1 MKESVIE
8 SKMGRMVRGHGGLF
22 YKFVSPGNPGV
33 PDRIVV
39 TPRGEVYFVEL
50 KTDVGRLAAVQK
62 WQRQE
67 LEKRG
72 AKVRVL
78 YGLAEVQAFVQ
89 EVFGA

>member
-1 MKESVIE
+1 
-8 SKMGRMVRGHGGLF
+8 
-22 YKFVSPGNPGV
+22 
-33 PDRIVV
+33 V
-39 TPRGEVYFVEL
+39 TPRGDVYFVEL
-50 KTDVGRLAAVQK
+50 KMDVGRLAAVQK

-72 AKVRVL
+72 ANVRVL

>member
-8 SKMGRMVRGHGGLF
+8 AKMGRMVRGQGGLF

-39 TPRGEVYFVEL
+39 APRGDGCLVER
-50 KTDVGRLAAVQK
+50 KADVGRLAAVQK

-72 AKVRVL
+72 ANVRVL

>member
-8 SKMGRMVRGHGGLF
+8 AKMGRMVRGHGGLF

-39 TPRGEVYFVEL
+39 TPQGEVYFVEL
-50 KTDVGRLAAVQK
+50 KTDAGRLAALQK
-62 WQRQE
+62 WHRQE

-72 AKVRVL
+72 ANVRVL
-78 YGLAEVQAFVQ
+78 YGLDAVQAFVR